1 MLVVY
6 SSILKKDN
14 FLRRFAEDASS
25 ASIVANDLTCNL
37 KSLSVTSADGKLDW
51 SLQELEQ
58 AENNLKE
65 LTALLNNLKQN
76 LQGYVGSL
84 VPKQEQAEEIAQQ
97 PEEKVTSITPAV
109 NDERQITDILAA
121 IKSLKEMKDSLN
133 EK

>member
-37 KSLSVTSADGKLDW
+37 KSLSATSADGKLDW

-65 LTALLNNLKQN
+65 LTALLTNLKQN

-84 VPKQEQAEEIAQQ
+84 VPKQEQNEEPIQQ
-97 PEEKVTSITPAV
+97 SEENVSPAVPTV
-109 NDERQITDILAA
+109 NDEKQITDILAA